1 MEERVKRKR
10 FIIYSRGNKD
20 ALVPVGS
27 ISFPSGKYN
36 INAENK
42 FVFTSRNIISQ
53 PESLSSNILT
63 VIFGSFM
70 GYGESSIICEVS
82 IEDVKKIASL
92 SDDTIVKYLNNAISF
107 GIELDIHNIMVPEWH
122 IDLDYQKE
130 DWYAAR
136 KEELDT
142 YRDNAFQTAC
152 HDILNYLRELKQE
165 TASA

>member
-1 MEERVKRKR
+1 MEEKVKRKQ
-10 FIIYSRGNKD
+10 FIIYSKEDKG
-20 ALVPVGS
+20 VPTPAGS

-42 FVFTSRNIISQ
+42 FVFTSCDITQQ
-53 PESLSSNILT
+53 PEGLSSNVLT
-63 VIFGSFM
+63 VVFGSFM
-70 GYGESSIICEVS
+70 EYKESSIVCEVS
-82 IEDVKKIASL
+82 IEDVKKFASL

-122 IDLDYQKE
+122 IALDYKKE
-130 DWYAAR
+130 GWYAAR

-142 YRDNAFQTAC
+142 YRDNAFQAAY